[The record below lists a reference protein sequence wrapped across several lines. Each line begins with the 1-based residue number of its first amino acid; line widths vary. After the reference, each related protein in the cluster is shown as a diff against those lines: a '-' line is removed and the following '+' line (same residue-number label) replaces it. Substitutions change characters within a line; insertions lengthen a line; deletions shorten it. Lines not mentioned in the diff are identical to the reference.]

1 MKYLAR
7 SGRSMTVLLLVAMG
21 AGTAAADWND
31 FWHGLHI
38 GYHRNNAW
46 PQPFSEADAYQVVAP
61 FEIMKRNGWRVH
73 NTIGHELFRQ
83 GDGVLLAAGHN
94 RVRWIATQAP
104 VAHREVFVLRGKD
117 DVETEARIA
126 SVRNA
131 LSRLQTVG
139 PPPQVYLTDVEP
151 ATASGAWATKIH
163 RDRIQQMVPPK
174 LPSTSGSGQAGATAG
189 GN

>member
-7 SGRSMTVLLLVAMG
+7 SRRSMIVMLLVTMG
-21 AGTAAADWND
+21 TGTAAADWHD

-46 PQPFSEADAYQVVAP
+46 PQPFSEADAHQVVAP
-61 FEIMKRNGWRVH
+61 FEVMKRNGWRVH

-94 RVRWIATQAP
+94 RVRWIAMQAP

-117 DVETEARIA
+117 EAETQARVAAVREA
-126 SVRNA
+126 VN
-131 LSRLQTVG
+131 RLQITG
-139 PPPQVYLTDVEP
+139 PVPQIYLTDVEP
-151 ATASGAWATKIH
+151 ATAPGAWATKIN
-163 RDRIQQMVPPK
+163 RDRLQQMVPPK
-174 LPSTSGSGQAGATAG
+174 LPSTSASGQAGATA
-189 GN
+189 N